1 MHALVVKRERSK
13 QSLPYLLATQFSAG
27 TVFGEDSKGVSA
39 VVPQCLKSTI
49 EQGFENVTV
58 VHVQSHPGVLLLV
71 VHNAFGCG
79 DERAAKADAGQ
90 HPSELETED
99 VEKEVDV

>member
-1 MHALVVKRERSK
+1 M
-13 QSLPYLLATQFSAG
+13 
-27 TVFGEDSKGVSA
+27 
-39 VVPQCLKSTI
+39 PQCLKLAI
-49 EQGFENVTV
+49 EPGFENVTV
-58 VHVQSHPGVLLLV
+58 VRVQSHPGVLLLV

-79 DERAAKADAGQ
+79 DERAAKADVGQ